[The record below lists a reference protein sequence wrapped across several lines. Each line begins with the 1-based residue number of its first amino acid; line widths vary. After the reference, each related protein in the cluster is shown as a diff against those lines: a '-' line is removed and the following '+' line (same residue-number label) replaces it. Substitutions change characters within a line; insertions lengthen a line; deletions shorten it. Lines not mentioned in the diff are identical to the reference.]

1 MRFMTDPNTSEEA
14 KRHAREI
21 LAADGYSVDAPE
33 GVSESEHQMRVN
45 AGYKAALN
53 SECFCAL
60 VWLKGDYSELDPD
73 PNVSEEAKQHAI
85 EYLREHGGM

>member
-60 VWLKGDYSELDPD
+60 V
-73 PNVSEEAKQHAI
+73 
-85 EYLREHGGM
+85 